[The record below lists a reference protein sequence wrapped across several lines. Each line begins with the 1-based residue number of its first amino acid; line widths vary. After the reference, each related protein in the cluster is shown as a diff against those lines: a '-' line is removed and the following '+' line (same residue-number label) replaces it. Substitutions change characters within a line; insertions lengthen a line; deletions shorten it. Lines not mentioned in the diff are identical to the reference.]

1 MYEEEGRKWGG
12 GSVRERDVKCFTAS
26 FKCKTFYICVL
37 GLPLTENVS
46 RLAKILQQ
54 NKHGKMPLTE
64 NVSRLAKILQ
74 QNKQGKMLKRFS
86 VKHFTAKQ
94 TEP

>member
-1 MYEEEGRKWGG
+1 MCEEEGRKWGG
-12 GSVRERDVKCFTAS
+12 GSLRERGVKCFMAS
-26 FKCKTFYICVL
+26 FKCKTLYICVL

-54 NKHGKMPLTE
+54 NKHGKM
-64 NVSRLAKILQ
+64 
-74 QNKQGKMLKRFS
+74 LKRFS

>member
-12 GSVRERDVKCFTAS
+12 GSVHERDVKCFTPS

-54 NKHGKMPLTE
+54 NKHGKM
-64 NVSRLAKILQ
+64 
-74 QNKQGKMLKRFS
+74 LKRFS